1 MAIERD
7 TVFGGRYV
15 VQSQVGT
22 GGMATVYRGLDKT
35 LDRLVAIKV
44 MLSRYAQDPAFAARF
59 KQEAQAAAALQSPYI
74 VSVYDWGKEGDTY
87 YIIMEYLR
95 GTDLKTGI
103 QTHGAIAPRKVA
115 QIGAQV
121 CSALS
126 VAHRHDII
134 HRDIKPQ
141 NIMIQPNGDAKVMD
155 FGIARAKNSHLT
167 QTNSVLGTAHYVSPE
182 QAQGKELGPTS
193 DLYSLGVVMYEA
205 STGKLPFDGDDAVSV
220 ALKQVN
226 EEPIPPSEINPNIPD
241 DFEAIIMKCMAKD
254 PAQRFQSADELRRV
268 LNNFIAGRPTGVAV
282 GGPTTVMGAAGRT
295 SVMRGNTQSATSP
308 LRPVGATQQMGGR
321 TTAQPMNRAYAPTV
335 PNQAGSMNARDSRG
349 ERGGLSGGAIAG
361 IAAAVVVGVGLVIAL
376 VLSLGSC
383 SGGGATG
390 GGTATGSSTR
400 DASAVSEQ
408 IEVPDLS
415 GLTEAQAKNK
425 LESYGLTLGT
435 KSTQSSSTVTKGQ
448 VISQDPKGGSKASK
462 GTKVNVVIS
471 SGADAVT
478 MPSASTLKG
487 LTGEAF
493 EQQITALG
501 LTAQHDETMDDY
513 SDDVAENMVCTWT
526 SMNQTSVAKGTVI
539 KYGLSKGTNK
549 VTVPDVSG
557 WGYND
562 AISAFSQAELTVNE
576 VWDNDNN
583 VPQYCVISTNPG
595 AGQQVEKGGTVT
607 VHFSNGPETTQ
618 MPSVSGWYYA
628 DAENTIAGSGLTYSE
643 NWVNDNNTAQG
654 YVISTDPG
662 AGNTVQKG
670 GHVTITISNGPSSV
684 TVPSVTGWGASSA
697 SSAISNAGLVANV
710 SDSVVTTT
718 NPDLDGTVASVSPS
732 EGSSLT
738 AGSVVTIT
746 LYAYVAPT
754 TGGNTGGNG
763 AGTTT
768 TN

>member
-126 VAHRHDII
+126 VAHKHDII

-226 EEPIPPSEINPNIPD
+226 EEPVPPSEINPNIPD
-241 DFEAIIMKCMAKD
+241 EFEAIILKCMAKD
-254 PAQRFQSADELRRV
+254 PAARFQSADELRRV

-282 GGPTTVMGAAGRT
+282 GTPTTVMGGATRT
-295 SVMRGNTQSATSP
+295 SVMRSSATAP
-308 LRPVGATQQMGGR
+308 LRTVGATQQMNGR
-321 TTAQPMNRAYAPTV
+321 GAQPMNRGYVPTV
-335 PNQAGSMNARDSRG
+335 PNQAGNMGARGSRG
-349 ERGGLSGGAIAG
+349 SERGGMSGAVVVG
-361 IAAAVVVGVGLVIAL
+361 IAAAVVAGIALVVVL

-383 SGGGATG
+383 SGGGTTGDG
-390 GGTATGSSTR
+390 GGTASSTR
-400 DASAVSEQ
+400 DASTVSEQ
-408 IEVPDLS
+408 VEVPDLS
-415 GLTEAQAKNK
+415 KLTEAQAKNK
-425 LESYGLTLGT
+425 LESYGLALGT
-435 KSTQSSSTVTKGQ
+435 KSTQASSTVTKGQ
-448 VISQDPKGGSKASK
+448 VISQDPAAGSKAAK

-487 LTGEAF
+487 LTAEQF
-493 EQQITALG
+493 EQQVSALG
-501 LTAQHDETMDDY
+501 LTAQHDESMDDY

-526 SMNQTSVAKGTVI
+526 NMNQTSVAKGSTI

-549 VTVPDVSG
+549 VTLPDYTN

-562 AISAFSQAELTVNE
+562 VANALADAGLTMNE
-576 VWDNDNN
+576 VWDYDSN
-583 VPQYCVISTNPG
+583 VPQYCVISTDPA
-595 AGQQVEKGGTVT
+595 AGQQVAKGSTVT
-607 VHFSNGPETTQ
+607 VHFSNGPETVQ

-628 DAENTIAGSGLTYSE
+628 DAENTINGSGLSYSE

-654 YVISTDPG
+654 YVISTDP
-662 AGNTVQKG
+662 AGGSSVQRG
-670 GHVTITISNGPSSV
+670 NHVTITISNGPSTIS
-684 TVPSVTGWGASSA
+684 VPSVSGWSSSSA
-697 SSAISNAGLVANV
+697 SNAIANAGLVANI

-732 EGSSLT
+732 EGSSVT

-746 LYAYVAPT
+746 LYAYVAPS
-754 TGGNTGGNG
+754 GGDSGSS

-768 TN
+768 TTGN